1 MSTFISD
8 LYNDHWNSGR
18 CNQRKS
24 DSSKS
29 AISVRL
35 VIVEATW
42 FEVKC
47 NQNEKKKLT
56 KWNEGFQ
63 LAAVKYDNQETIH
76 AKTALFNLIK
86 HIMDS

>member
-18 CNQRKS
+18 RNQRKS

-29 AISVRL
+29 AISVRF

-47 NQNEKKKLT
+47 NQNEKKKINEM
-56 KWNEGFQ
+56 KWRIPISSCEIWQPGNYTCQNCTF
-63 LAAVKYDNQETIH
+63 
-76 AKTALFNLIK
+76 
-86 HIMDS
+86 